1 MLTIF
6 LIFLFLFLASYTL
19 TKNSDFWYNGSM
31 PFEHCQHV
39 YRNVGQNPCQYCGGD
54 SHETDWKKENKL
66 RQQWLKENP
75 LAYKEVGWWS
85 I

>member
-1 MLTIF
+1 
-6 LIFLFLFLASYTL
+6 
-19 TKNSDFWYNGSM
+19 M